1 MQETEKISLPEAG
14 FRGLRLEE
22 AILKRRS
29 VREYSKKPISLKE
42 LSQLLFSASGK
53 TGQMHKMPLSAAP
66 SAGALYPI
74 EVYVLVNAVEDLKPG
89 IYHYSAADHA
99 LETVKKGDFAE
110 KACFAGASLG
120 QDMVEDSAVTF
131 ILSAIFDR
139 CRSKYGDRGYR
150 YTYIEAGHI
159 SQNIYLQAT
168 SLELGSCAI
177 GAFTDDE
184 WNDLLGVDSKED
196 PVIYLHSVGKL
207 KSKK

>member
-1 MQETEKISLPEAG
+1 MQESEKISLPEAD
-14 FRGLRLEE
+14 FRGLKLED

-29 VREYSKKPISLKE
+29 VREYVKKPISLKE

-53 TGQMHKMPLSAAP
+53 TGQMYKMPLRAAP

-74 EVYVLVNAVEDLKPG
+74 EIYVLVNSVEDLKPG
-89 IYHYSAADHA
+89 IYHYSVADHA
-99 LETVKKGDFAE
+99 LEIVKKGDFAG
-110 KACFAGASLG
+110 KASRASLG
-120 QDMVEDSAVTF
+120 QDMVEDSAATF

-150 YTYIEAGHI
+150 YTYMEAGHI

-168 SLELGSCAI
+168 SLGFGSCAI
-177 GAFTDDE
+177 GAFTDAE
-184 WNDLLGVDSKED
+184 WNDLLGVDGKKEM
-196 PVIYLHSVGKL
+196 VIYLHSVGKI